1 MIGMDNRFNKS
12 WYGDKAQV
20 VDSDNDC
27 VIIDYGCKGK
37 GIITSYN
44 LYDGIT
50 LCFLDFYTDE
60 IMPSQ
65 KFNPDIISIVHCQ
78 AGRYECEFSNHQMFY
93 LSEGYFSIMGT
104 KHLPIS
110 FSFPLKKCYAFSLV
124 IDKHALSAD
133 TQKILNDFCLDMDK
147 ISERL
152 KLNKN
157 GYLSHAD
164 FELGHLFEEFYNT
177 KDKESIT
184 YFRVKAIEF
193 LYFINKLS
201 GNEETEFRY
210 FNKKYIQITKDVCKY
225 MTEHLEEKVSLEQL
239 AYEKG
244 INLSLLYKVFA
255 QVYGDTPYSYIK
267 KYKMNIASNELRNS
281 KRKINDIALSLGYS
295 NASKFSIA
303 FQSVYGILPK
313 DYRKAEN

>member
-133 TQKILNDFCLDMDK
+133 TQKF
-147 ISERL
+147 
-152 KLNKN
+152 
-157 GYLSHAD
+157 
-164 FELGHLFEEFYNT
+164 
-177 KDKESIT
+177 
-184 YFRVKAIEF
+184 
-193 LYFINKLS
+193 
-201 GNEETEFRY
+201 
-210 FNKKYIQITKDVCKY
+210 
-225 MTEHLEEKVSLEQL
+225 
-239 AYEKG
+239 
-244 INLSLLYKVFA
+244 
-255 QVYGDTPYSYIK
+255 
-267 KYKMNIASNELRNS
+267 
-281 KRKINDIALSLGYS
+281 
-295 NASKFSIA
+295 
-303 FQSVYGILPK
+303 
-313 DYRKAEN
+313 

>member
-12 WYGDKAQV
+12 WYGDKAQL

-110 FSFPLKKCYAFSLV
+110 FSFPLKKCYAFSLGQF
-124 IDKHALSAD
+124 
-133 TQKILNDFCLDMDK
+133 T
-147 ISERL
+147 R
-152 KLNKN
+152 
-157 GYLSHAD
+157 
-164 FELGHLFEEFYNT
+164 
-177 KDKESIT
+177 
-184 YFRVKAIEF
+184 
-193 LYFINKLS
+193 
-201 GNEETEFRY
+201 
-210 FNKKYIQITKDVCKY
+210 
-225 MTEHLEEKVSLEQL
+225 
-239 AYEKG
+239 
-244 INLSLLYKVFA
+244 
-255 QVYGDTPYSYIK
+255 
-267 KYKMNIASNELRNS
+267 
-281 KRKINDIALSLGYS
+281 
-295 NASKFSIA
+295 
-303 FQSVYGILPK
+303 
-313 DYRKAEN
+313 DYTG